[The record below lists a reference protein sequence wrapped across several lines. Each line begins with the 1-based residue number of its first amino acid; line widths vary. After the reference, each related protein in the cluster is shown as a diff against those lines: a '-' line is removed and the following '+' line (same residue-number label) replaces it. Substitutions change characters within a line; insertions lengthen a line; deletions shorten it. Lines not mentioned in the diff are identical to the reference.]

1 MKAVLLRFLET
12 HGNRAPARRRE
23 DRRERA
29 FRDADEASLD
39 DPAQPP
45 SMAAQ
50 QRAPISL
57 LNQDGQRVGL
67 LRARGGR
74 AAGGAQEGGAGRGR
88 RAANGGGRGRWATR
102 RGRRG
107 GRRAARRGRWAARRG
122 QRWAVRWASNV
133 TRPTRRGPKWRQ
145 GAAPHPPALCKHDS
159 NGHGQKAPVSPI
171 FRLERALRLRAAA
184 NGRAK
189 LLVEGEGGF
198 SIPKWE

>member
-1 MKAVLLRFLET
+1 MKAVLLRFLEML
-12 HGNRAPARRRE
+12 GNRAPARRRE
-23 DRRERA
+23 ARRERA

-50 QRAPISL
+50 QRAPDLPVEPGWTEGWPSP
-57 LNQDGQRVGL
+57 
-67 LRARGGR
+67 RAGGR